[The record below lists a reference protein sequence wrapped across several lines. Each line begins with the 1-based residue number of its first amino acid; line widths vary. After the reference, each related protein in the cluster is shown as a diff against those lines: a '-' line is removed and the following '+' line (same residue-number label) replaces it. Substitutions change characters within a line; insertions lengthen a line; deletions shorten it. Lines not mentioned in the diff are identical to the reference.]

1 MIVECEEGPEEKS
14 GATGALAHP
23 PQPIVG
29 QPIVGLLDTDE
40 ILQLDFN
47 TVDPLSL
54 IQQQTAQL
62 AAIRKI
68 LEAEHARKIADRV
81 RQRGGPHC
89 PPQELSKELSGER
102 RV

>member
-1 MIVECEEGPEEKS
+1 MIVEYEEGPEEKAEKS
-14 GATGALAHP
+14 GVTGALARP
-23 PQPIVG
+23 P
-29 QPIVGLLDTDE
+29 QPIVGLLDTDA

-89 PPQELSKELSGER
+89 PPQELSQELSTDQ